1 MINSVCVSDKKV
13 YYKLNRRFA
22 TDLSLRRDNRY
33 SFFSIEDIQ
42 LREQKSNCNNFE
54 IIFGES
60 IF

>member
-1 MINSVCVSDKKV
+1 MINSGCVNDKKV

-22 TDLSLRRDNRY
+22 TDLSSRRGNRY
-33 SFFSIEDIQ
+33 SSFSIEDIQ

-54 IIFGES
+54 IIFGKS